1 MVAEWADARGIAF
14 DVHVPVLGL
23 CERFTLPPGAEQLAE
38 SGAGVQA
45 FRLGRHLAAFRLFD
59 AFRQGART

>member
-1 MVAEWADARGIAF
+1 M
-14 DVHVPVLGL
+14 HVPVLGL
-23 CERFTLPPGAEQLAE
+23 CDRFTLPPGAEQLAE

-45 FRLGRHLAAFRLFD
+45 FRLFD